1 MSARSRSP
9 GSSRRN
15 RAPPQ
20 SASSPI
26 DRTHVHGQMQEIF
39 VVVKA
44 LRDEKAV
51 LEKQLQSIS
60 ARGDQEEKRIVK
72 ELSKS
77 RIDLENL
84 AELFRHAADGIDT
97 KSTANIPELPEAAV
111 AKVVPR
117 GLRPLLEAEY
127 GEHASVGTD
136 IQQEIDYTRGA
147 MNDTFSEYERMA
159 EASKGLIWDVE
170 RLNLIIQ
177 AYETDLVKLKAD
189 GSEIKAD
196 INAMRLKWR
205 YKFAACRRWQDF
217 TRRSH
222 VLKFQ
227 NQLDGIQD
235 AFDVEQ
241 ADTERELESLLEMIG
256 TIRMK
261 DNKVKLTLFMKKMK
275 NAVVYK
281 MWRGWMMH
289 HKMCQEE
296 KYGLDMDALSAAEAA
311 KLAAMKNAETA
322 AMLTCFLKRWQNRKI
337 AVPFMTW
344 SDITLAKREARL
356 KEALEAERAALLA
369 KMQALEGSA
378 VAQKLKLIF
387 AKIAGKMKD
396 LTFRALLSNMQQA
409 RIARMGEDERFKRL
423 KVFLEQKLKGVKYST
438 FQCLAREARQL
449 MAARIKNN
457 SMAKRV
463 GAFLEMKI
471 KGIKFAIVSAFK
483 RHAKEN
489 AADNAEARRL
499 AALMS
504 ERDTQSMQ
512 RLKIFLQGK
521 EMRLKYAFFSF
532 WVQCMAG
539 STQSKMMDIL
549 EGKRKEREAMEKKL
563 QDMERQ
569 LGGGRLDGDLD
580 RQLEDAADAIQALER
595 KAASMRQGLEAA
607 KARYNETEA
616 ALDAEKQ
623 ARREDKS
630 KIKALD
636 IELQD
641 VTADKDGL
649 AEELKLIVDQIEFL
663 SQASRS

>member
-1 MSARSRSP
+1 
-9 GSSRRN
+9 
-15 RAPPQ
+15 
-20 SASSPI
+20 
-26 DRTHVHGQMQEIF
+26 
-39 VVVKA
+39 
-44 LRDEKAV
+44 
-51 LEKQLQSIS
+51 
-60 ARGDQEEKRIVK
+60 
-72 ELSKS
+72 
-77 RIDLENL
+77 
-84 AELFRHAADGIDT
+84 
-97 KSTANIPELPEAAV
+97 
-111 AKVVPR
+111 
-117 GLRPLLEAEY
+117 
-127 GEHASVGTD
+127 
-136 IQQEIDYTRGA
+136 
-147 MNDTFSEYERMA
+147 
-159 EASKGLIWDVE
+159 
-170 RLNLIIQ
+170 
-177 AYETDLVKLKAD
+177 
-189 GSEIKAD
+189 
-196 INAMRLKWR
+196 
-205 YKFAACRRWQDF
+205 
-217 TRRSH
+217 
-222 VLKFQ
+222 
-227 NQLDGIQD
+227 
-235 AFDVEQ
+235 
-241 ADTERELESLLEMIG
+241 
-256 TIRMK
+256 
-261 DNKVKLTLFMKKMK
+261 
-275 NAVVYK
+275 
-281 MWRGWMMH
+281 
-289 HKMCQEE
+289 
-296 KYGLDMDALSAAEAA
+296 
-311 KLAAMKNAETA
+311 
-322 AMLTCFLKRWQNRKI
+322 
-337 AVPFMTW
+337 
-344 SDITLAKREARL
+344 
-356 KEALEAERAALLA
+356 
-369 KMQALEGSA
+369 
-378 VAQKLKLIF
+378 
-387 AKIAGKMKD
+387 
-396 LTFRALLSNMQQA
+396 
-409 RIARMGEDERFKRL
+409 
-423 KVFLEQKLKGVKYST
+423 
-438 FQCLAREARQL
+438 
-449 MAARIKNN
+449 
-457 SMAKRV
+457 
-463 GAFLEMKI
+463 MKI